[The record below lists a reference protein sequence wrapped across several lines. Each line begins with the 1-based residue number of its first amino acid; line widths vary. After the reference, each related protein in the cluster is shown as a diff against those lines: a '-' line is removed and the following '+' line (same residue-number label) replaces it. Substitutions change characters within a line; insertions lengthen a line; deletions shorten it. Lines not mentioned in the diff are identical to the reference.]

1 MIKRKRQF
9 HPMQDFVSEEMGVA
23 LLEKKTYDFSGLF
36 EVVHAKLRLR
46 NATGSG
52 KEMLRLRIYEK
63 LQVLVAQGLVKKDG
77 KTYSANREPLQERV
91 AEMVASKA
99 AREQRR
105 GAMMHAE

>member
-1 MIKRKRQF
+1 
-9 HPMQDFVSEEMGVA
+9 MQDFVSEEMGVA
-23 LLEKKTYDFSGLF
+23 LLEQSTYDFSGLF

-63 LQVLVAQGLVKKDG
+63 LQVLVAQGLVKKVG
-77 KTYSANREPLQERV
+77 KTYSANRTALQERV
-91 AEMVASKA
+91 TEMA
-99 AREQRR
+99 AAKEARLQRR

>member
-23 LLEKKTYDFSGLF
+23 LLEKSTYDFGGLF

-77 KTYSANREPLQERV
+77 KTYSANRVALQERV
-91 AEMVASKA
+91 AEMAAAKA
-99 AREQRR
+99 ARLQRR
-105 GAMMHAE
+105 GAVMHVE